1 MYKRNIFRSLK
12 VSILLIMALLVPI
25 TSVFASGGDQLVT
38 YEVTLENLTD
48 GQIFSPPIF
57 ITHQRG
63 YKLFHLGRFASEEL
77 RLIAEEGNNGPAAE
91 DANASLWVFDVEALS
106 TPLLPGESLT
116 ITIQVPRK
124 SRISLAGMLVQ
135 TNDGFV
141 GANSLRLPWKGSWNY
156 NLRVYDAGTE
166 KNNELAA
173 YVPGPPFGG
182 TMRDPSNQSIRP
194 HKGIQGIGD
203 IDPEIYDWDEPA
215 AKLTVT
221 VIDY

>member
-1 MYKRNIFRSLK
+1 
-12 VSILLIMALLVPI
+12 
-25 TSVFASGGDQLVT
+25 
-38 YEVTLENLTD
+38 
-48 GQIFSPPIF
+48 
-57 ITHQRG
+57 
-63 YKLFHLGRFASEEL
+63 LGRFASEEL

-221 VIDY
+221 VIDN